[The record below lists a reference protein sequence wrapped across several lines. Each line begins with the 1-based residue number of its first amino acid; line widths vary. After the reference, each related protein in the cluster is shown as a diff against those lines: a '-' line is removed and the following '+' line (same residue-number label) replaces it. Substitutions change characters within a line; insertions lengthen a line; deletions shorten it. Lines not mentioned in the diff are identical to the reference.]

1 MKESDLFCELIAI
14 ADLRERSARLE
25 QIARSHPEMAESL
38 RKLLEHYEP
47 DEEFLSTNALDRIAQ
62 LPNANVVL
70 EGLKHF
76 QVRKRYNLQDLS
88 HDFLEPSDQPNSIG
102 KIGGYEVQSLI
113 GFGGSARVYKGTDP
127 ELDKIIAIKTLHTD
141 QANDRIAIGRLQ
153 KEARAMGRIKH
164 ENVVEVYRI
173 SIDPIPLI
181 AMEYVDGESLD
192 QLITRDG
199 MLGVDR
205 FVGIAK
211 QILQGVQ
218 AAHDLGWVHRDLKP
232 ANILLTHAA
241 ETMVKITDFGLVRRN
256 DDSRLTRS
264 DSVVG
269 TPLYMSPEQIRDET
283 LDARSDIFSLGAVF
297 YEMLTGVPAFR
308 GESQYA
314 EMYSVLHSAPTTI
327 QQFRAD
333 VPAEVQKLIHRMLEK
348 DSKRRFNS
356 ATEVLRILESVDW
369 GKLENRLTL
378 FHMPLQIP
386 RSVRHWIS
394 ALAGVA
400 GLLLLPFFLSRLSRN
415 LEYLTAVPRVPFPG
429 RPVPGQAVLGDSE
442 SKDPLH
448 SLAIPNTTIDHPWSR
463 ELRLPFSSEVARE
476 YQQRWA
482 DALGIDVEW
491 ENRFG
496 IRFVLIPPGE
506 FSMGYTPEESDRLKK
521 ETVNPAELEMIR
533 ASSNPTWVRI
543 RFPFYISKYEIS
555 EAERVRVLGTDHS
568 LPSVLDLENEYN
580 RPRGNSQ
587 EYPVTRIPWEEA
599 QSMCQRLNE
608 KGGLDLWD
616 GPVLP
621 NQLNRGSY
629 RLPTEAEWEW
639 ACRAGRSGESIAD
652 PTELDHEV
660 WMLGNTL
667 GGVQMRGRKNPNPFG
682 LYDMLGNVQEWCLD
696 NFDESYFAGNA
707 ASDPLLDPLVITEH
721 PHFKKGHVLRGGAII
736 FGKPIIGFS
745 FKLQRDQYSTSWF
758 TGFRIVR
765 PIPPEAIA
773 KLLTGR
779 PDNG

>member
-1 MKESDLFCELIAI
+1 MKESDLFHELIAI
-14 ADLRERSARLE
+14 ADLRERSTRLE
-25 QIARSHPEMAESL
+25 HIARSHPEMAESL

-62 LPNANVVL
+62 LPNANAVL
-70 EGLKHF
+70 EELKHF
-76 QVRKRYNLQDLS
+76 QEPKRYNLQDLS

-199 MLGVDR
+199 MLSIDR
-205 FVGIAK
+205 FVRIAK

-232 ANILLTHAA
+232 ANILLTHA
-241 ETMVKITDFGLVRRN
+241 TDTIVKITDFGLVRRN
-256 DDSRLTRS
+256 NDARLTRS

-283 LDARSDIFSLGAVF
+283 LDARSDLFSLGAVF

-333 VPAEVQKLIHRMLEK
+333 VPRGVEKLIDRMLEK
-348 DSKRRFNS
+348 DSKHRFKS
-356 ATEVLRILESVDW
+356 ATEILRILESVDW
-369 GKLENRLTL
+369 GKLENRLTFFL
-378 FHMPLQIP
+378 MPLQYP
-386 RSVRHWIS
+386 RSVTRWSS
-394 ALAGVA
+394 ALIVIA
-400 GLLLLPFFLSRLSRN
+400 GLLLLILLFNRLPRN
-415 LEYLTAVPRVPFPG
+415 SEYLTSILS
-429 RPVPGQAVLGDSE
+429 RPVPSINVPSKAVPSGSE
-442 SKDPLH
+442 SKD
-448 SLAIPNTTIDHPWSR
+448 SLPSLTIPNTTIDHPWSR
-463 ELRLPFSSEVARE
+463 ELRLPFSSEAARE

-482 DALGIDVEW
+482 DALGIAVES
-491 ENRFG
+491 ENQFG
-496 IRFVLIPPGE
+496 MRFVLIPPGE
-506 FSMGYTPEESDRLKK
+506 FSMGYTPEEFDRLKK

-533 ASSNPTWVRI
+533 ASSKQTWVRI

-555 EAERVRVLGTDHS
+555 EAERAIVLGTDHS
-568 LPSVLDLENEYN
+568 LPSVLDLEHEYK

-587 EYPVTRIPWEEA
+587 EHPVTRIPWEEA

-616 GPVLP
+616 GPVVP
-621 NQLNRGSY
+621 NQLSRGLY

-652 PTELDHEV
+652 PIDLENEV

-667 GGVQMRGRKNPNPFG
+667 GGVQLRGRKNPNPFG
-682 LYDMLGNVQEWCLD
+682 LHDMLGNVQEWCLD
-696 NFDESYFAGNA
+696 NFDEKYFAGNT

-736 FGKPIIGFS
+736 FSKPIIGFS
-745 FKLQRDQYSTSWF
+745 FKLQRDHYSTSWF

-773 KLLTGR
+773 PLK
-779 PDNG
+779 

>member
-1 MKESDLFCELIAI
+1 MKESDLFHELIAI
-14 ADLRERSARLE
+14 ADLRERSTRLE
-25 QIARSHPEMAESL
+25 HIARSHPEMAESL

-62 LPNANVVL
+62 LPNANAVL
-70 EGLKHF
+70 EELKHF
-76 QVRKRYNLQDLS
+76 QVPRRYNLQDLS

-199 MLGVDR
+199 MLSIDR
-205 FVGIAK
+205 FVRIAK

-232 ANILLTHAA
+232 ANILLTHA
-241 ETMVKITDFGLVRRN
+241 TDTIVKITDFGLVRRN
-256 DDSRLTRS
+256 NDARLTRS

-283 LDARSDIFSLGAVF
+283 LDARSDLFSLGAVF

-333 VPAEVQKLIHRMLEK
+333 VPLGVEKLIDRMLEK
-348 DSKRRFNS
+348 DSKHRFKS
-356 ATEVLRILESVDW
+356 ATEILRMLESVDW

-378 FHMPLQIP
+378 FLMPLQYP
-386 RSVRHWIS
+386 KSVTRWSS
-394 ALAGVA
+394 ALIVIA
-400 GLLLLPFFLSRLSRN
+400 GLLLLILLFNRLPRN
-415 LEYLTAVPRVPFPG
+415 SEYLTSILS
-429 RPVPGQAVLGDSE
+429 RPVPSINVPSKAVPSGSE
-442 SKDPLH
+442 SKD
-448 SLAIPNTTIDHPWSR
+448 SLPSLTIPNTTIDHPWSR
-463 ELRLPFSSEVARE
+463 ELRLPFSSEAARE

-482 DALGIDVEW
+482 DALGIAVES
-491 ENRFG
+491 ENQFG
-496 IRFVLIPPGE
+496 MRFVLIPPGE
-506 FSMGYTPEESDRLKK
+506 FSMGYTPEEFDRLKK

-533 ASSNPTWVRI
+533 ASSKQTWVRI

-555 EAERVRVLGTDHS
+555 EAERAIVLGTDHS
-568 LPSVLDLENEYN
+568 LPSVLDLEYEYK

-587 EYPVTRIPWEEA
+587 EHPVTRIPWEEA
-599 QSMCQRLNE
+599 QSMCQSLNE

-616 GPVLP
+616 GPVVR
-621 NQLNRGSY
+621 NQLSRGLY

-652 PTELDHEV
+652 PIDLENEV

-667 GGVQMRGRKNPNPFG
+667 DGVQLRGRKNPNPFG
-682 LYDMLGNVQEWCLD
+682 LHDMLGNVQEWCLD
-696 NFDESYFAGNA
+696 NFDENYFAGNT
-707 ASDPLLDPLVITEH
+707 ASDPLLDPLAITEH

-745 FKLQRDQYSTSWF
+745 FKLQRDHYSTSWF

-773 KLLTGR
+773 PLK
-779 PDNG
+779 

>member
-1 MKESDLFCELIAI
+1 MKESDLFHELIAI
-14 ADLRERSARLE
+14 ADLRERSTRLE
-25 QIARSHPEMAESL
+25 HIARSHPEMAESL

-62 LPNANVVL
+62 LPNANAVL
-70 EGLKHF
+70 EELKHF
-76 QVRKRYNLQDLS
+76 QEPKRYNLQDLS

-199 MLGVDR
+199 MLSIDR
-205 FVGIAK
+205 FVRIAK

-232 ANILLTHAA
+232 ANILLTHA
-241 ETMVKITDFGLVRRN
+241 TDTIVKITDFGLVRRN
-256 DDSRLTRS
+256 NDARLTRS

-283 LDARSDIFSLGAVF
+283 LDARSDLFSLGAVF

-314 EMYSVLHSAPTTI
+314 QMYSVLHSAPTTI

-333 VPAEVQKLIHRMLEK
+333 VPLGVEKLIVRMLEK
-348 DSKRRFNS
+348 DSKHRFKS
-356 ATEVLRILESVDW
+356 ATEILRMLESVDW
-369 GKLENRLTL
+369 GKLENRLKL
-378 FHMPLQIP
+378 FLVPLQYP
-386 RSVRHWIS
+386 RSVTRWSS
-394 ALAGVA
+394 ALIGIA
-400 GLLLLPFFLSRLSRN
+400 GLLLLTLLFNRLPRN
-415 LEYLTAVPRVPFPG
+415 SEYLTSILS
-429 RPVPGQAVLGDSE
+429 RPVPSINVPSKAVPSGSE
-442 SKDPLH
+442 SKD
-448 SLAIPNTTIDHPWSR
+448 SLPSLTIPNTTIDHPWSR
-463 ELRLPFSSEVARE
+463 ELRLPFSSEAARE

-482 DALGIDVEW
+482 DALGIAVES
-491 ENRFG
+491 ENPFG
-496 IRFVLIPPGE
+496 MRFVLIPPGE
-506 FSMGYTPEESDRLKK
+506 FSMGYTPEEFDRLKK

-533 ASSNPTWVRI
+533 ASSKQTWVRI

-555 EAERVRVLGTDHS
+555 EAERAIVLGTDHS
-568 LPSVLDLENEYN
+568 LPSVLDLEYEYK

-587 EYPVTRIPWEEA
+587 EHPVTRIPWEEA
-599 QSMCQRLNE
+599 QLMCERLNE

-616 GPVLP
+616 GPVVP
-621 NQLNRGSY
+621 NQLNRGLY

-652 PTELDHEV
+652 PIDLENEV

-667 GGVQMRGRKNPNPFG
+667 DGVQLRGRKNPNPFG
-682 LYDMLGNVQEWCLD
+682 LHDMLGNVQEWCLD
-696 NFDESYFAGNA
+696 NFDENYFAGNT

-736 FGKPIIGFS
+736 FSKPIIGFS
-745 FKLQRDQYSTSWF
+745 FKLQRDYYSTSWF

-765 PIPPEAIA
+765 PIPPEAIDPL
-773 KLLTGR
+773 K
-779 PDNG
+779 

>member
-1 MKESDLFCELIAI
+1 MKESDLFHELIAI
-14 ADLRERSARLE
+14 ADLRERSTRLE
-25 QIARSHPEMAESL
+25 HIARSHPEMAESL

-62 LPNANVVL
+62 LPNANAVL
-70 EGLKHF
+70 EELKHF
-76 QVRKRYNLQDLS
+76 QEPKRYNLQDLS

-199 MLGVDR
+199 MLSIDR
-205 FVGIAK
+205 FVRIAK

-232 ANILLTHAA
+232 ANILLTHA
-241 ETMVKITDFGLVRRN
+241 TDTIVKITDFGLVRRN
-256 DDSRLTRS
+256 NDARLTRS

-283 LDARSDIFSLGAVF
+283 LDARSDLFSLGAVF

-314 EMYSVLHSAPTTI
+314 QMYSVLHSAPTTI

-333 VPAEVQKLIHRMLEK
+333 VPLGVEKLIDRMLEK
-348 DSKRRFNS
+348 DSKHRFKS
-356 ATEVLRILESVDW
+356 ATEILQMLESVDW

-378 FHMPLQIP
+378 FLMPLQYP
-386 RSVRHWIS
+386 RSVTRWSS
-394 ALAGVA
+394 ALIVIA
-400 GLLLLPFFLSRLSRN
+400 GLLLLILLFNRLPRN
-415 LEYLTAVPRVPFPG
+415 SEYLTSILS
-429 RPVPGQAVLGDSE
+429 RPVPSINVPSKAVPSGSE
-442 SKDPLH
+442 SKD
-448 SLAIPNTTIDHPWSR
+448 SLPSLTIPNTTIDHPWSR
-463 ELRLPFSSEVARE
+463 ELRLPFSSEAARE

-482 DALGIDVEW
+482 DALGIAVES
-491 ENRFG
+491 ENPFG
-496 IRFVLIPPGE
+496 MRFVLIPPGE
-506 FSMGYTPEESDRLKK
+506 FSMGYTPEEFDRLKK

-533 ASSNPTWVRI
+533 ASSKQTWVRI

-555 EAERVRVLGTDHS
+555 EAERAIVLGTDHS
-568 LPSVLDLENEYN
+568 LPSVLDLEYEYK

-587 EYPVTRIPWEEA
+587 EHPVTRIPWEEA
-599 QSMCQRLNE
+599 QLMCERLNE

-616 GPVLP
+616 GPVVP
-621 NQLNRGSY
+621 NQLNRGLY

-652 PTELDHEV
+652 PIDLENEV

-667 GGVQMRGRKNPNPFG
+667 DGVQLRGRKNPNPFG
-682 LYDMLGNVQEWCLD
+682 LHDMLGNVQEWCLD
-696 NFDESYFAGNA
+696 NFDENYFAGNT

-736 FGKPIIGFS
+736 FSKPIIGFS
-745 FKLQRDQYSTSWF
+745 FKLQRDYYSTSWF

-773 KLLTGR
+773 PLK
-779 PDNG
+779 

>member
-1 MKESDLFCELIAI
+1 MKESDLFHELIAI
-14 ADLRERSARLE
+14 ADLRERSTRLE
-25 QIARSHPEMAESL
+25 HIARSHPEMAESL

-62 LPNANVVL
+62 LPNANAVL
-70 EGLKHF
+70 EELKHF
-76 QVRKRYNLQDLS
+76 QVPRRYNLQDLS

-199 MLGVDR
+199 MLSIDR
-205 FVGIAK
+205 FVRIAK

-232 ANILLTHAA
+232 ANILLTHA
-241 ETMVKITDFGLVRRN
+241 TDTIVKITDFGLVRRN
-256 DDSRLTRS
+256 NDARLTRS

-283 LDARSDIFSLGAVF
+283 LDARSDLFSLGAVF

-333 VPAEVQKLIHRMLEK
+333 VPRGVEKLIDRMLEK
-348 DSKRRFNS
+348 DSKHRFKS
-356 ATEVLRILESVDW
+356 ATEILRMLESVDW

-378 FHMPLQIP
+378 FLMPLQYP
-386 RSVRHWIS
+386 KSVTRWSS
-394 ALAGVA
+394 ALIVIA
-400 GLLLLPFFLSRLSRN
+400 GLLLLILLFNRLPRN
-415 LEYLTAVPRVPFPG
+415 SEYLTSILS
-429 RPVPGQAVLGDSE
+429 RPVPSINVPSKAVPSGSE
-442 SKDPLH
+442 SKD
-448 SLAIPNTTIDHPWSR
+448 SLPSLTIPNTTIDHPWSR
-463 ELRLPFSSEVARE
+463 ELRLPFSSEAARE

-482 DALGIDVEW
+482 DALGIAVES
-491 ENRFG
+491 ENQFG
-496 IRFVLIPPGE
+496 MRFVLIPPGE
-506 FSMGYTPEESDRLKK
+506 FSMGYTPEEFDRLKK

-533 ASSNPTWVRI
+533 ASSKQTWVRI

-555 EAERVRVLGTDHS
+555 EAERAIVLGTDHS
-568 LPSVLDLENEYN
+568 LPSVLDLEYEYK

-587 EYPVTRIPWEEA
+587 EHPVTRIPWEEA
-599 QSMCQRLNE
+599 QSMCQSLNE

-616 GPVLP
+616 GPVVR
-621 NQLNRGSY
+621 NQLSRGLY

-652 PTELDHEV
+652 PIDLENEV

-667 GGVQMRGRKNPNPFG
+667 DGVQLRGRKNPNPFG
-682 LYDMLGNVQEWCLD
+682 LHDMLGNVQEWCLD
-696 NFDESYFAGNA
+696 NFDENYFAGNT
-707 ASDPLLDPLVITEH
+707 ASDPLLDPLAITEH

-745 FKLQRDQYSTSWF
+745 FKLQRDHYSTSWF

-773 KLLTGR
+773 PLK
-779 PDNG
+779 